1 MRVASYLSTHLFFFC
16 SSDFSLIFNYNF
28 LNYDAALTFDMQFV
42 GQPLRTS
49 VKIFLLSIK
58 KILYVYDFKNISEN
72 H

>member
-1 MRVASYLSTHLFFFC
+1 
-16 SSDFSLIFNYNF
+16 
-28 LNYDAALTFDMQFV
+28 MQFV

-72 H
+72 QRLFISGTQDENSRNTINILRKISGEKDKHTEEKF